1 MLKVPLKKPE
11 PDFDEFLKI
20 CEGLKDPDRVHH
32 VEVIVDE
39 EIKKEI
45 MEKHLDQKFHP
56 PVGMF
61 FGEADKSLKSLKKED
76 HIKAKE
82 DYYRMNI
89 SFHYHMGYSF
99 VTDHDFLI
107 NLEGFN
113 TVSEKT
119 NDTAALSRG
128 ERFWAQEGQG
138 LIRTWD
144 DYEDFP
150 WNKAGRLLEDYD
162 SHLDFIGENLPDGMK
177 IAVVGAVN
185 AQLLGWMLGF
195 EGLFYLIQDDYKLV
209 KTVFDRMGEI
219 ISKMYQI
226 AASKDKVGI
235 LWHGDDLGFKTS
247 TMLSPDTLR
256 ELHFPWYRKYSKIAH
271 SNGKKFWIHNC
282 GFKDNIMEDLI
293 EDIGMDAL
301 HSFEDTCCSIIEY
314 KKKYGDR
321 IALLGGVDIDKLAS
335 LEEEDLRK
343 YVREILKV
351 CMDGGRFALGSGNS
365 ITNFTPV
372 ENYLI
377 MMDEGNKWF
386 L

>member
-11 PDFDEFLKI
+11 PDFDEFLNI

-150 WNKAGRLLEDYD
+150 WNKAEGLVDDERYEHVK
-162 SHLDFIGENLPDGMK
+162 SHLKIQEKDAKLWRDACILYFQTFSKRPVPDVVEKPEHTLEYYKNLR
-177 IAVVGAVN
+177 VV
-185 AQLLGWMLGF
+185 
-195 EGLFYLIQDDYKLV
+195 
-209 KTVFDRMGEI
+209 
-219 ISKMYQI
+219 
-226 AASKDKVGI
+226 
-235 LWHGDDLGFKTS
+235 
-247 TMLSPDTLR
+247 
-256 ELHFPWYRKYSKIAH
+256 
-271 SNGKKFWIHNC
+271 
-282 GFKDNIMEDLI
+282 
-293 EDIGMDAL
+293 
-301 HSFEDTCCSIIEY
+301 
-314 KKKYGDR
+314 
-321 IALLGGVDIDKLAS
+321 
-335 LEEEDLRK
+335 
-343 YVREILKV
+343 YVQ
-351 CMDGGRFALGSGNS
+351 
-365 ITNFTPV
+365 
-372 ENYLI
+372 
-377 MMDEGNKWF
+377 
-386 L
+386 